1 MRAAAAILFAALVL
15 APAGFAAPQASETG
29 IDGRLH
35 QTSYDA
41 SPVWQRIAQ
50 WPLSKD
56 WHAPAAVASTTQRQ
70 STTQQQTTLVSAL
83 VRGINDVRQQH
94 GLKPFV
100 TSAKLSTAA
109 AQHTRE
115 MGVVGYF
122 EHESADSTPFWKRVE
137 RWYPSKGWRSWSVGE
152 NLLYSSPDITAS
164 DGVDLWM
171 NSPPHRAN
179 LLNRT
184 WREIGISA
192 IHFDDAPGE
201 YDGQPVTIVT
211 ADFGAR
217 R

>member
-1 MRAAAAILFAALVL
+1 MRAVALLFLALVL
-15 APAGFAAPQASETG
+15 VPAGFASPQTSETG
-29 IDGRLH
+29 IDGRLQ

-50 WPLSKD
+50 WPLTKD
-56 WHAPAAVASTTQRQ
+56 WTAPAVAGSSTQGQ
-70 STTQQQTTLVSAL
+70 SAL
-83 VRGINDVRQQH
+83 VVALVHEINDVRRER

-100 TSAKLSTAA
+100 TSAKLSAAA

-122 EHESADSTPFWKRVE
+122 EHESADSTAFWKRVE

-164 DGVDLWM
+164 EGVELWM

-211 ADFGAR
+211 ADFGVR

>member
-1 MRAAAAILFAALVL
+1 MRAAAALLFAALVL
-15 APAGFAAPQASETG
+15 VPVGLATPQASETG
-29 IDGRLH
+29 TDGRLH

-41 SPVWQRIAQ
+41 APVWQRIGQ
-50 WPLSKD
+50 WPLSPN
-56 WHAPAAVASTTQRQ
+56 WHAPAAAGSTTQ
-70 STTQQQTTLVSAL
+70 SQTAL
-83 VRGINDVRQQH
+83 VVALVHEINDVRRER

-100 TSAKLSTAA
+100 TSAKLSAAA

-122 EHESADSTPFWKRVE
+122 EHESADSTAFWKRVE

-152 NLLYSSPDITAS
+152 NLLYSSPDLTAS
-164 DGVDLWM
+164 EGVELWM

-192 IHFDDAPGE
+192 IHFDAAPGE
-201 YDGQPVTIVT
+201 YDGEPVTIVT
-211 ADFGAR
+211 ADFGVR

>member
-1 MRAAAAILFAALVL
+1 MRAAAALLFAALVL
-15 APAGFAAPQASETG
+15 APAALAAPQASASG
-29 IDGRLH
+29 IDSRL
-35 QTSYDA
+35 QQSSYDS

-50 WPLSKD
+50 WPLSQD
-56 WHAPAAVASTTQRQ
+56 WRGPTAAGSPAQSQTALIVA
-70 STTQQQTTLVSAL
+70 LFHE
-83 VRGINDVRQQH
+83 INDVRREH
-94 GLKPFV
+94 GLKPFA

-109 AQHTRE
+109 AQHTHE
-115 MGVVGYF
+115 MGVDGYF
-122 EHESADSTPFWKRVE
+122 EHDSYDSTPFWKRVE

-184 WREIGISA
+184 WREIGLSA
-192 IHFDDAPGE
+192 IHFDTAPGE

-211 ADFGAR
+211 ADFGVR

>member
-1 MRAAAAILFAALVL
+1 MHAAAAVLFAALVL
-15 APAGFAAPQASETG
+15 TPAGFAAPQTSQTG
-29 IDGRLH
+29 IDGRL
-35 QTSYDA
+35 QQRSYDA
-41 SPVWQRIAQ
+41 SPVWNRIAQ
-50 WPLSKD
+50 RPLSTN
-56 WHAPAAVASTTQRQ
+56 WHAPATAGP
-70 STTQQQTTLVSAL
+70 TQQQTALALAL
-83 VRGINDVRQQH
+83 VREINDVRREY

-100 TSAKLSTAA
+100 TSARLSTAA

-115 MGVVGYF
+115 MGVDGYF
-122 EHESADSTPFWKRVE
+122 EHDSYDSTPFWKRVE
-137 RWYPSKGWRSWSVGE
+137 RCYPSKGWRSWSVGE

-164 DGVDLWM
+164 NSVDLWM

-192 IHFDDAPGE
+192 IHFDEAPGE

-211 ADFGAR
+211 ADFGLR

>member
-1 MRAAAAILFAALVL
+1 MRAAAAFLFAALVL
-15 APAGFAAPQASETG
+15 TPAGFAAPQTSETRIG
-29 IDGRLH
+29 SPLQ

-41 SPVWQRIAQ
+41 SPVWQRIAE
-50 WPLSKD
+50 WPLSTN
-56 WHAPAAVASTTQRQ
+56 WQAPAALGSHAQRQ
-70 STTQQQTTLVSAL
+70 TALVVAL
-83 VRGINDVRQQH
+83 VREINDLRRQR

-122 EHESADSTPFWKRVE
+122 EHESSDSTPFWKRVE

-152 NLLYSSPDITAS
+152 NLLYSSPDLTAS

-171 NSPPHRAN
+171 GSPPHRAN

-192 IHFDDAPGE
+192 IHFDAAPGE

-211 ADFGAR
+211 ADFGVR